1 MEIKWEV
8 KSSSWNTIFGALLSG
23 LGFLH
28 LYAFESLHFFV
39 TEQHVVHITW
49 DIMNLI
55 KCIPSDCGKGTPQ
68 SEVHGSGPVTKHLFV
83 TVHTETA
90 SEIESKLLETFI
102 VIGHGSAPKHGQAS
116 QVFSFF
122 SFDTSIFC
130 FILQIY
136 QSERER
142 RKKTFHPSGMERHCY
157 RSQLMPGLPC
167 REGGRPSLIYPHV
180 RCGAFKIPGAALL
193 LSV

>member
-1 MEIKWEV
+1 MVFYLKSLRKAKIKREV
-8 KSSSWNTIFGALLSG
+8 KLSSWNRIFGALLYG

-55 KCIPSDCGKGTPQ
+55 KYIPSDCGKGTPQ

-83 TVHTETA
+83 TIWDSTETA

-102 VIGHGSAPKHGQAS
+102 VIGHCLAPKHGQAS
-116 QVFSFF
+116 QVFSFLYF
-122 SFDTSIFC
+122 FWYFNFFVSFYKSI
-130 FILQIY
+130 
-136 QSERER
+136 
-142 RKKTFHPSGMERHCY
+142 
-157 RSQLMPGLPC
+157 
-167 REGGRPSLIYPHV
+167 SL
-180 RCGAFKIPGAALL
+180 R
-193 LSV
+193 

>member
-8 KSSSWNTIFGALLSG
+8 KSSSWNTIVGALLSG

-68 SEVHGSGPVTKHLFV
+68 SEVHGSRPVTKHLFV
-83 TVHTETA
+83 TVCTETA

-102 VIGHGSAPKHGQAS
+102 VIGHCLAPKHGQAS

-122 SFDTSIFC
+122 V
-130 FILQIY
+130 ILQFLFY
-136 QSERER
+136 FTNLSVWDREEEEG
-142 RKKTFHPSGMERHCY
+142 FS
-157 RSQLMPGLPC
+157 SQRDGKALLQIPANAWAPMPGGWVPLSDLPTHEL
-167 REGGRPSLIYPHV
+167 RG
-180 RCGAFKIPGAALL
+180 F
-193 LSV
+193 

>member
-8 KSSSWNTIFGALLSG
+8 KSSSWNIIFGALLSG

-28 LYAFESLHFFV
+28 SYAFESLHFFV

-55 KCIPSDCGKGTPQ
+55 KYIPSDCGKGTPQ
-68 SEVHGSGPVTKHLFV
+68 SEVHGSQPVTKHLFV
-83 TVHTETA
+83 TVCTETA

-102 VIGHGSAPKHGQAS
+102 VIGHCLAPKHGQAS

-122 SFDTSIFC
+122 WYFNFC

-136 QSERER
+136 QSEIER
-142 RKKTFHPSGMERHCY
+142 RKKAFHPSGMERHCY

-167 REGGRPSLIYPHV
+167 REGGCPSLIYPHMH
-180 RCGAFKIPGAALL
+180 CGAFKIPGAALL
-193 LSV
+193 LSF

>member
-1 MEIKWEV
+1 MKIKREV
-8 KSSSWNTIFGALLSG
+8 KLSSWNRIFGALLYG

-39 TEQHVVHITW
+39 AEQHVVHITW

-83 TVHTETA
+83 TVCAETA

-102 VIGHGSAPKHGQAS
+102 VIGHCLAPKHGQAS
-116 QVFSFF
+116 QVFSFLF
-122 SFDTSIFC
+122 FFDTSIFC
-130 FILQIY
+130 FISQIY
-136 QSERER
+136 QSEIER
-142 RKKTFHPSGMERHCY
+142 RKKTFHPSGWK
-157 RSQLMPGLPC
+157 GIATD
-167 REGGRPSLIYPHV
+167 PS
-180 RCGAFKIPGAALL
+180 
-193 LSV
+193 